1 MVCKELMARTRNKI
15 TVEWVESK
23 DKGIINCVNI
33 KHVLGDLSSVMEGTE
48 SWSSL
53 VPVACSFIP
62 RLEQDGT
69 SASVSHQQYS

>member
-33 KHVLGDLSSVMEGTE
+33 KHVSGDLSSVMEGTE
-48 SWSSL
+48 FWSSS
-53 VPVACSFIP
+53 VPV
-62 RLEQDGT
+62 T
-69 SASVSHQQYS
+69 SGM